1 MAIFACYA
9 PIGDSIE
16 GNNVNDVSSQKY
28 FYEME
33 EKKKEE
39 FFKKLD
45 LIKIGD
51 SVQRVKTVLGEPTYD
66 QKLVGKKGEYVVR
79 VLKYYI
85 KILEKDIVNEKYD
98 KSVRLLFNEEN
109 KLTEIESN
117 IEGLQDKIKR

>member
-1 MAIFACYA
+1 
-9 PIGDSIE
+9 
-16 GNNVNDVSSQKY
+16 
-28 FYEME
+28 ME